1 MKYILRVLF
10 IFSAM
15 LLLSGCISRRSGPV
29 EQFENPE
36 QLTETNSIVLTDPS
50 GNFRLRAPKGFTI
63 NQDVDEDGAR
73 LLHLQGGK
81 GDEAAITM
89 FIEETGNSVAA
100 AVGLMSTTENIVE
113 VKREPVTVA
122 GMHGMKMVVNLPQAK
137 RENVPYYFLSAGE
150 GKKTYIFSLPAGKPW
165 APFEDAINSF
175 EVLK

>member
-1 MKYILRVLF
+1 MTRSLVIIFILTLTF
-10 IFSAM
+10 
-15 LLLSGCISRRSGPV
+15 SGCISRRSNFV
-29 EQFENPE
+29 EPIESPE
-36 QLTETNSIVLTDPS
+36 QLTETNSVVLTDPS

-113 VKREPVTVA
+113 VKREPVTLA
-122 GMHGMKMVVNLPQAK
+122 GMHGMKMVVNLPKAK

-165 APFEDAINSF
+165 APFEDTISSF